1 MGCQCHSTH
10 LSLPLTHNRHERL
23 TRVAVHHL
31 HTPLSFVSRN
41 TRQEY
46 MPGGTL
52 KQLITR
58 EMLGN
63 GRRTYTNEQALDIC
77 LQMARGL
84 R

>member
-1 MGCQCHSTH
+1 MPDRDTASLLCS
-10 LSLPLTHNRHERL
+10 LSL
-23 TRVAVHHL
+23 
-31 HTPLSFVSRN
+31 SRPPPVCLCLLYDC
-41 TRQEY
+41 QEY

-52 KQLITR
+52 KQMITR